1 MRLPITTPCLLL
13 LLGAA
18 PAVAG
23 PAGGAIDA
31 IWRSQELRLVYF
43 SSTMHYSCGALQ
55 EKIAAVL
62 MAVGA
67 AAPVVQIPSC
77 SLDGRLMSSAIVR
90 IWLRSPAPATSE
102 NIHAA
107 ATFNATEKL
116 IARVRNERLPT
127 EADIERFPASWRS
140 VSLYNHPGLP
150 IDQDDCELM
159 RAITEQVFP
168 ELNVRVTRRAK
179 SCPSG
184 GRLRPTLK
192 VEALV
197 SAPEREIGR

>member
-1 MRLPITTPCLLL
+1 MCARASVAHPPERRSRIWPCEEQRKWACVALALFEVRVMRLPITTPCLLL

-127 EADIERFPASWRS
+127 
-140 VSLYNHPGLP
+140 
-150 IDQDDCELM
+150 
-159 RAITEQVFP
+159 
-168 ELNVRVTRRAK
+168 
-179 SCPSG
+179 
-184 GRLRPTLK
+184 
-192 VEALV
+192 
-197 SAPEREIGR
+197 